1 MIEIEVDGIRLTEFI
16 SARVTRSIATASGS
30 FSVKIPAR
38 ENQPVPIKVEQKVL
52 ILIDGCPA
60 INGFIESV
68 NIRYDSRSHSIDFS
82 GRDRTADFIDS
93 SVNSSLD
100 ITPPITLA
108 ALLQVTLAN
117 MGLSAISVIDDVSPE
132 EFGEEL
138 DISAEIG
145 QTGFEF
151 IEPFSRAR
159 QVLLTSDGQGN
170 LRLVRAGTRRSGSA
184 LVNKI
189 DGGSQNNI
197 LSGSF
202 SIDNSNRFNKYIAK
216 SQDVFS
222 GENVSADPADGIDN
236 EGEATDSEI
245 RTSRVKIFEAEENM
259 DSDSAGRRAAWD
271 SNLNRAKAKKLS
283 VQVQGHNANGVVWE
297 PNQLA
302 RVADDFSDIQS
313 DMLIEQVEYQYDN
326 NSGSTT
332 NLSLVPPDSYLVQAE
347 VSAEQARLAILG
359 DDFQ

>member
-16 SARVTRSIATASGS
+16 SARVTRSIGTASGS

-38 ENQPVPIKVEQKVL
+38 ENQPVPIKVEQEVL
-52 ILIDGCPA
+52 VSIDGSPA

-68 NIRYDSRSHSIDFS
+68 NIAYDSRSHSIDFS

-93 SVNSSLD
+93 SVKSSLD

-108 ALLQVTLAN
+108 SLLTVTLAN
-117 MGLSAISVIDDVSPE
+117 MGLSAISVIDDVSPD

-159 QVLLTSDGQGN
+159 QVLLTTDGAGN
-170 LRLVRAGTRRSGSA
+170 LRLARAGTGRAGIA
-184 LVNKI
+184 LINKI
-189 DGGSQNNI
+189 GGNQNNI

-202 SIDNSNRFNKYIAK
+202 SINNSNRFNKYIVK

-222 GENVSADPADGIDN
+222 GENVSADPTDGIDN
-236 EGEATDSEI
+236 EGQATDSEI

-259 DSDSAGRRAAWD
+259 DAESAGRRAAWE

-283 VQVQGHNANGVVWE
+283 VNVQGHSANGVVWE
-297 PNQLA
+297 PNQLVS
-302 RVADDFSDIQS
+302 VADDFSDIQS
-313 DMLIEQVEYQYDN
+313 DMLIEQVDYQYDN
-326 NSGSTT
+326 NSGSITG
-332 NLSLVPPDSYLVQAE
+332 LSLVPPDSYLVQAE
-347 VSAEQARLAILG
+347 VDAEQARLAILG